1 MYEIP
6 IFPLGTVLFPGMPL
20 HLQIFEER
28 YKIMLQK
35 VLSTNRT
42 FGVCLIRRGEEAL
55 GPLPEPYKIGCTARV
70 VSVNVKE
77 DGVIQLTAVGDE
89 RFRILHLAAVQ
100 PYLTGFVESLPLEH
114 PNSIEI
120 SRGAQVLR
128 RRLASY
134 LSLMAQLTA
143 EDEGDEDMEV
153 SAQLASM
160 QLPDDPLTLIYL
172 SAALLQIPAHE
183 KQPLLEA
190 ETGHHMLHLA
200 HRIYRRELAL
210 MPDVLSISSAHAN
223 ALALMN

>member
-28 YKIMLQK
+28 YKIMLQR

-55 GPLPEPYKIGCTARV
+55 GPLPEPYKIGCTARI
-70 VSVNVKE
+70 VNVDARD
-77 DGVIQLTAVGDE
+77 DGMIQLTAVGDE
-89 RFRILHLAAVQ
+89 RFRILRLADVQ
-100 PYLTGFVESLPLEH
+100 PYLTGFVESLPLDH

-120 SRGAQVLR
+120 SRGAQLLR
-128 RRLASY
+128 RRLARY
-134 LSLMAQLTA
+134 LSLMAQFTSG
-143 EDEGDEDMEV
+143 DEGEDDVEV
-153 SAQLASM
+153 STQLASM
-160 QLPDDPLTLIYL
+160 QLPEDPLMLIYL
-172 SAALLQIPAHE
+172 SAALLQIPAYE

-210 MPDVLSISSAHAN
+210 MPDMLSVSSDQAN
-223 ALALMN
+223 SLALKN